1 MRFTKAWSAVPVIGL
16 ALLASGC
23 GGEKTDVTAG
33 TEDFN
38 QELQPQGITME
49 CPKEVDGGEGTE
61 FDCTLKGK
69 GGESKTVKLKVVKDG
84 DALAVDVADRAGFDA
99 AVKQLSGS

>member
-1 MRFTKAWSAVPVIGL
+1 MRITKGLAAVPIGL
-16 ALLASGC
+16 ALVAAGC

-49 CPKEVDGGEGTE
+49 CPKEVKGGENTE

-69 GGESKTVKLKVVKDG
+69 GGESKTVRLKVVKDG
-84 DALAVDVADRAGFDA
+84 EDLAVDVADRAAYDS
-99 AVKQLSGS
+99 AVKQLSGG